1 MTVKE
6 AARRLGLSPSLIY
19 QLCNERLLPHY
30 RLGGKG
36 KRGRIMIEESDLSA
50 FLANCRQEAKPEVPP
65 LRHIHLNHG

>member
-36 KRGRIMIEESDLSA
+36 KRGAIRIEEADLSA
-50 FLANCRQEAKPEVPP
+50 FLASCRQEAKSEVPP